1 MFILLK
7 VLTYVL
13 LFLAG
18 LQILVKDQIFD
29 IMKTS
34 LPWHISYTMVLSLFP
49 REKMIRKGLRIRSY
63 CTLCT

>member
-1 MFILLK
+1 MYFYFMFILLK

-18 LQILVKDQIFD
+18 LQTLVKDQIFD

-34 LPWHISYTMVLSLFP
+34 LSWHISYTMGLSLFP
-49 REKMIRKGLRIRSY
+49 REKMISKGLNLRA
-63 CTLCT
+63 